1 MREEARPKALLV
13 HKLLLED
20 YGHRTWTQRLAPLD
34 ELIFTMLSQNTS
46 DVNRDRAQRRLKAK
60 YATWEEVLEA
70 PEVEIA
76 EAIGIA
82 GLGNIRAARIKAV
95 LERIVQERG
104 RLELDFLAEMEVEKA
119 RAWLEVLPGV
129 GPKTAACVLLFSLG
143 RQVLPVD
150 THIHRVA
157 MRLGLLGEGAS
168 REKAH
173 QVLAG
178 LVPPETVYDFHLNV
192 IAHGRRVCQARG
204 PRCEICVLAHLCCY
218 VQAMR
223 EDVASQQV
231 YGEEQ

>member
-1 MREEARPKALLV
+1 MATIDEVISRLEKEYGSRHWQFRGDPVTVLV
-13 HKLLLED
+13 
-20 YGHRTWTQRLAPLD
+20 TTV
-34 ELIFTMLSQNTS
+34 LSQNTS
-46 DVNRDRAQRRLKAK
+46 DVNSERAFQRLKQALPS
-60 YATWEEVLEA
+60 WEEVARTDIED
-70 PEVEIA
+70 IA
-76 EAIGIA
+76 SAIHPG
-82 GLGNIRAARIKAV
+82 GLARIKAPRIKAI
-95 LERIVQERG
+95 LEHILKERG
-104 RLELDFLAEMEVEKA
+104 SLDLSFLRELPLAEAKT
-119 RAWLEVLPGV
+119 WLRRLPGV
-129 GPKTAACVLLFSLG
+129 GSKTAACVLLFSLG